1 MPELFRIKQ
10 IERSEV
16 ARLRSENSLLRAALD
31 LNKILLDDSIK
42 DRKWHGSDLRTP
54 FSVRLLT

>member
-31 LNKILLDDSIK
+31 LNKILLDDSI
-42 DRKWHGSDLRTP
+42 DEVVDLK
-54 FSVRLLT
+54 FSLEEATGVSQN